1 MEWDVLIKLRNGQ
14 VEFYPVLDSDQNE
27 ELVSEIIEGFRRVVE
42 EALDS
47 VGAEELVASGEGLA
61 GGRS

>member
-27 ELVSEIIEGFRRVVE
+27 ELVSEVIEGFRRVVE

-47 VGAEELVASGEGLA
+47 VGAEGPVACVKD
-61 GGRS
+61 

>member
-27 ELVSEIIEGFRRVVE
+27 ELVSEVIKGFRRVLEQALASVE
-42 EALDS
+42 
-47 VGAEELVASGEGLA
+47 AEGLVACV
-61 GGRS
+61 RD